1 MVDRATPHWSAYTAA
16 KAAQQG
22 DPRGARELGP
32 NGITV
37 NLLATRLDS
46 GGRQAD
52 ADPADYRP
60 EVPLGRMD
68 TGRRGRMVTYL
79 APDAAGFVTVSASPS
94 TVATR

>member
-1 MVDRATPHWSAYTAA
+1 MW
-16 KAAQQG
+16 
-22 DPRGARELGP
+22 ARELGP

-60 EVPLGRMD
+60 EVPLGRMGTPD
-68 TGRRGRMVTYL
+68 DVAGMVTYL
-79 APDAAGFVTVSASPS
+79 ASDAAGFVTGQRITLNGGH
-94 TVATR
+94 TVT